1 LIFESL
7 IHINRKLYLP
17 EALKVETGT
26 DPFIFVNP
34 SMSPIENLEHQLALE
49 KEARR
54 QTEAILEEKNHQ
66 LSLAHEKLL
75 LYQVLKKS
83 ERHYRH
89 VVESVPD
96 IIFKTSIDG
105 FFTFVNSVVEQCL
118 GYTKDEIIGLS
129 FMTLV
134 APSWRASV
142 AEFYQKMLLEKQQ
155 SSYTEFPVIAK
166 DGRTVWIGQT
176 LRLVGGEND
185 LPELV
190 AVARDI
196 TNRIVDEAEFQTM
209 QVRLN
214 SLITNL
220 QTGLLVEDENR
231 NVILINQFYCDLF
244 GIHRPLAELMGTSY
258 GQWASPADALFTD
271 PDLFRRQMEAI
282 IQHRQT
288 VVNEPVSLADG
299 RVLQRNYIPIF
310 QEGQYRGH
318 LWEYTDITEKFRY
331 DERIRRSEEKYRG
344 IMNRMELGLL
354 EVDVNQV
361 IRQAYDRFCQMVG
374 YSEKELIGQRADEL
388 LVPKEFTDFLG
399 KQQKLRDEGGAN
411 SYEMQLIRK
420 DGERIWVIISGAP
433 IIDERGNV
441 IGSMGIHYDITQR
454 KRLEQQLAQATQ
466 VAEDARHTEKQF
478 LANMSHEIRTPLN
491 AILGFSNLLES
502 TALNLEQK
510 EFVEYIRTAGKNLL
524 TIVNDILDISK
535 IEAGMLPLESIPF
548 SISSLVD
555 SIRTMLDASATDKN
569 LRLTVMADPGLPA
582 VVLGDPTRLT
592 QILLNLLSN
601 AIKFTRQGGVSVRIE
616 KKDETPEIV
625 HIRFTVADTGIG
637 METAI
642 LPHIFER
649 FRQASDFTTRYYGGT
664 GLGLNI
670 VKSLTEMQGG
680 WIKVESK
687 MGEGSTF
694 TVEIPYKIAPTQPE
708 HEADL
713 AMESSGPG
721 GREVTILVVED
732 NVMNQRLALQ
742 VLNRLGYRGQI
753 AQNGQE
759 ALSILQN
766 EEVDLVLMDIQMPV
780 MDGYTTTSQIRTTL
794 KSQVPIIAMTAH
806 ALANEREQCL
816 QAGMNDFIPKPFQIE
831 ELQRIMRKYLPI
843 APAKVQTEKVLMT
856 PKPSFSVEP
865 LLEAVGHDM
874 EFAVEMMTLFLHQ
887 TPVEIQQL
895 QQSLDAGDLLAI
907 KRLIHTQKAVIQT
920 FGLNEAARLIT
931 ATEALIADKKALSEI
946 APLISQYLLVL
957 ESELPVIQTV
967 LEANS

>member
-1 LIFESL
+1 
-7 IHINRKLYLP
+7 
-17 EALKVETGT
+17 
-26 DPFIFVNP
+26 
-34 SMSPIENLEHQLALE
+34 MSPIEHLERQLALE

-66 LSLAHEKLL
+66 LSQANEQLL
-75 LYQVLKKS
+75 LYKELKKS

-105 FFTFVNSVVEQCL
+105 YFTFVNSVVEQCL

-134 APSWRASV
+134 VPSWRASV
-142 AEFYQKMLLEKQQ
+142 AEFYQKMLLDKQR
-155 SSYTEFPVIAK
+155 SSYTEFPVLAK

-176 LRLVGGEND
+176 LRVVGGEND

-196 TNRIVDEAEFQTM
+196 TNRIINEDEFRTTQA
-209 QVRLN
+209 RLT

-220 QTGLLVEDENR
+220 QTGVLVEDENR
-231 NVILINQFYCDLF
+231 TVIVVNQLYCDLF
-244 GIHRPLAELMGTSY
+244 GISRPVGELIGT
-258 GQWASPADALFTD
+258 GFEQWAHPNDTLFAN
-271 PDLFRRQMEAI
+271 PDLFRQQMQEAI
-282 IQHRQT
+282 RRQHT
-288 VVNEPVSLADG
+288 VVNASVNLLDG
-299 RVLQRNYIPIF
+299 RVLDWSYIPIF

-318 LWEYTDITEKFRY
+318 LWQFTDITEKYRY

-354 EVDVNQV
+354 EVDANQV

-374 YSEKELIGQRADEL
+374 YTEEELIGQRADEL

-399 KQQKLRDEGGAN
+399 KQQKFRGEGGAN

-441 IGSMGIHYDITQR
+441 IGSMGIHYDITER

-502 TALNLEQK
+502 TALNREQK

-548 SISSLVD
+548 SIGSLVD

-569 LRLTVMADPGLPA
+569 LRLTVTADPDLPA

-616 KKDETPEIV
+616 KKEETPESV
-625 HIRFTVADTGIG
+625 RIRFTVEDTGIG

-680 WIKVESK
+680 WIKVESR

-694 TVEIPYKIAPTQPE
+694 TVEIPYKIAPHQPE
-708 HEADL
+708 HEVDL
-713 AMESSGPG
+713 TMETSGLG

-742 VLNRLGYRGQI
+742 VLNRLGYR
-753 AQNGQE
+753 AQVAENGQE
-759 ALSILQN
+759 ALSILEK

-780 MDGYTTTSQIRTTL
+780 MDGYTTTTRIRTTL
-794 KSQVPIIAMTAH
+794 KSPVPIIAMTAH

-843 APAKVQTEKVLMT
+843 APAKVQTQKVYMT

-874 EFAVEMMTLFLHQ
+874 DFAVEMMTLFLNQ

-895 QQSLDAGDLLAI
+895 QQSLEEGDLLAI

-957 ESELPVIQTV
+957 ESELPVIQGV
-967 LEANS
+967 LEANSEGGGTGEG